1 MKDELEVYIEIQ
13 GGLHYVI
20 KKSRGIKVTVV
31 DLDTQSNSE
40 QLLAGDAVIPAEG
53 WQPKVVYHVVDDV
66 DIMLDLP

>member
-1 MKDELEVYIEIQ
+1 M
-13 GGLHYVI
+13 
-20 KKSRGIKVTVV
+20 KVTVV

-53 WQPKVVYHVVDDV
+53 WQPKAVYHVVDDV